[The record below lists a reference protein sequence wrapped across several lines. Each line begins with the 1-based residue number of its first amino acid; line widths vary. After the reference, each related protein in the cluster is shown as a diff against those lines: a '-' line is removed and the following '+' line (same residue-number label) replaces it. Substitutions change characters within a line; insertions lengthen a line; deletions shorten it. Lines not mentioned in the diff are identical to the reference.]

1 VLYRL
6 KRHPLPIAAHFRHS
20 LVLTYAYPEDL
31 LEPLLPP
38 GLALDAY
45 GEHGFVA
52 VATVQTERLRPS
64 FLPPAVGLDF
74 FLIGYRIFV
83 RVARTPSLR
92 GLYILRSDADRRA
105 MVVLGNL
112 LTHYRYRLADVSC
125 VERNATLEIR
135 VRTPE
140 HEADLHVM
148 ADLNSRPAALP
159 EHSPFNDLA
168 DARRFAGPLPY
179 TFDYEHP
186 SRSIIAVR
194 AARGNWGPQP
204 IAVEVRQATF
214 FASPPFTAAEPV
226 LTNAFYVGD
235 VDYRWERGRV
245 LAADSLCTGPDPVNR

>member
-1 VLYRL
+1 MLYRL
-6 KRHPLPIAAHFRHS
+6 KRHPLPITAHFRHS
-20 LVLTYAYPEDL
+20 LVLTYAYPGNL

-38 GLALDAY
+38 GLALDAR

-64 FLPPAVGLDF
+64 FLPPTIGLDF
-74 FLIGYRIFV
+74 FLTGYRIFV

-112 LTHYRYRLADVSC
+112 LTHYRYRLAHASC

-135 VRTPE
+135 VCTSG
-140 HEADLHVM
+140 HEADLHVV

-159 EHSPFNDLA
+159 EHSPFTDLA

-179 TFDYEHP
+179 TFDYEYA
-186 SRSIIAVR
+186 SGSIIAVR
-194 AARGNWGPQP
+194 AAREQWDPQP

-214 FASPPFTAAEPV
+214 FASPPLTAAVPV
-226 LTNAFYVGD
+226 LANAFYVSD
-235 VDYRWERGRV
+235 VDYRWERGIV
-245 LAADSLCTGPDPVNR
+245 LSGESASARASTR